1 MGRSERVALIHRLG
15 RGLAEAGGSRIT
27 IAKTQITFVLTGLA
41 CLAVF
46 GSSDAVRAQN
56 AAMPGDAYAAVRDY
70 AQQIGSDE
78 VRPSTLGHSDDAP
91 FAALSDFAQKLSDSH
106 PVAAPSRQIKV
117 ADADSLF
124 DALQQFLQKQNGA
137 APAEQPRPVA
147 PRPARPEE
155 PDIAATVVG
164 SNVCLGCHT
173 AQAEPFSYTLMG
185 RLQKQGKLQCE
196 TCHGPG
202 SAHVRAAGCAVCHG
216 DGGITTR
223 PGIPSLVGQDP
234 PYLIVAMKD
243 YITGQ
248 RKNALMKTL
257 LTGLSDAEINN
268 IAYYYARQVPARAE
282 TPLVGNPSAGKSA
295 IATCAACHGEQGG
308 SVSPAFP
315 SLAGQDAQYL
325 ADAIRAYKIGARN
338 KVVACAACHGERGI
352 SKTPGTPSLVG
363 LDTQYL
369 IAAMEA
375 YAAGQRNN
383 AVMKALLS
391 GVGDAE
397 LNNIALYYAQ
407 QVPSRAPTPPVGDVS
422 AGKTASAVCA
432 GCHGEEGVS
441 VSPAFPSLAGQD
453 AQYLADAI
461 RAYKDGSRSKVVACA
476 GCHGEH
482 GISTRPG
489 TPSLVGLDP
498 QYLVAAMKAYV
509 AGQRKNVVM
518 KALLSGVGDAELNN
532 IALYYAQQ
540 IPSRA
545 PTPAIGDAS
554 AGKSAS
560 AACAGCHGA
569 EGVSV
574 NPAWPSLAGQDA
586 KYLAEATEAY
596 KDGSRSDEIMKGV
609 VASLDRDTINNLASY
624 YASLHPEQPSSAKNT
639 PAKPAPVV
647 VANRLLGALD
657 QQTIDNLASYY
668 ASLHPEQ
675 PSSAKNTPAK
685 PAPVLVEN
693 RLLGA
698 LDPRTIDNVASY
710 YASLSPA
717 QPEIAKNAPAR
728 PVPALVTRAAPVD
741 GLSPGGI
748 ISYRPNDPGRTA
760 EQNNA
765 ICLTCHERGQ
775 RTYWEGSVHQERG
788 VACTNCHTIMA
799 AVSTQGQLKTAFQPD
814 TCFQC
819 HKDRRAQM
827 FRSAHMPMREGKIVC
842 SDCHNPHGSATE
854 GLLWTNSI
862 NDTCY
867 KCHAEKR
874 GPFLFEHEPVREN
887 CLNCHDPHGSINE
900 ASLKMS
906 RPRLCFECHTIG
918 PHGNLGTAGPFSDL
932 TMSRACN
939 NCHTMIHGSNSPAG
953 GALQR

>member
-1 MGRSERVALIHRLG
+1 MGRSDRVALSRGLKGRPAGVGG
-15 RGLAEAGGSRIT
+15 RGLK
-27 IAKTQITFVLTGLA
+27 IAKTQIASLLAGLA
-41 CLAVF
+41 CLVVF
-46 GSSDAVRAQN
+46 GSSGAVRAQN
-56 AAMPGDAYAAVRDY
+56 AAMPDAAYAALRDY

-78 VRPSTLGHSDDAP
+78 VQPSTGGHSNDHTA
-91 FAALSDFAQKLSDSH
+91 FAALSDFAQKLPDYH
-106 PVAAPSRQIKV
+106 PVAAPSRQIKI

-124 DALQQFLQKQNGA
+124 DALQQFLQRQNGA
-137 APAEQPRPVA
+137 APTEQPKPVA
-147 PRPARPEE
+147 PPLVRPEE
-155 PDIAATVVG
+155 PVIAATIVG
-164 SNVCLGCHT
+164 SNICLGCHT
-173 AQAEPFSYTLMG
+173 AQAEPFTYTLMG

-202 SAHVRAAGCAVCHG
+202 SAHVRAVGCAVCHG

-234 PYLIVAMKD
+234 QYLIVAMKD
-243 YITGQ
+243 YIAGE
-248 RKNALMKTL
+248 RKNALMKAL
-257 LTGLSDAEINN
+257 LSGLSEAELNN
-268 IAYYYARQVPARAE
+268 IAFYYARQSPARAQ
-282 TPLVGNPSAGKSA
+282 TPLVGNPSSGKAASA
-295 IATCAACHGEQGG
+295 SCAACHGEQ
-308 SVSPAFP
+308 
-315 SLAGQDAQYL
+315 
-325 ADAIRAYKIGARN
+325 
-338 KVVACAACHGERGI
+338 
-352 SKTPGTPSLVG
+352 
-363 LDTQYL
+363 
-369 IAAMEA
+369 
-375 YAAGQRNN
+375 
-383 AVMKALLS
+383 
-391 GVGDAE
+391 
-397 LNNIALYYAQ
+397 
-407 QVPSRAPTPPVGDVS
+407 
-422 AGKTASAVCA
+422 
-432 GCHGEEGVS
+432 GVS

-461 RAYKDGSRSKVVACA
+461 RAYRSGSRSKVVACA
-476 GCHGEH
+476 ACHGER
-482 GISTRPG
+482 GISKRPG

-509 AGQRKNVVM
+509 AGQRKNAVM
-518 KALLSGVGDAELNN
+518 KALLSGAGDAELNN
-532 IALYYAQQ
+532 MALYYAQQ

-545 PTPAIGDAS
+545 PTPSVGDVS
-554 AGKSAS
+554 AGKTAS
-560 AACAGCHGA
+560 AACAGCHG
-569 EGVSV
+569 EQGVSA

-586 KYLAEATEAY
+586 QYLADALAAY
-596 KDGSRSDEIMKGV
+596 KDGSRTDATMQGM
-609 VASLDRDTINNLASY
+609 VASLDQQTIENLASY

-647 VANRLLGALD
+647 VANRLLASLD
-657 QQTIDNLASYY
+657 Q
-668 ASLHPEQ
+668 
-675 PSSAKNTPAK
+675 
-685 PAPVLVEN
+685 
-693 RLLGA
+693 
-698 LDPRTIDNVASY
+698 RTIDNVASY